1 MFVLTWISPRHVPPS
16 YIHNTA
22 ADEDPCTHRPFPAD
36 RCIARTRSAIRGL
49 SVRLCTVRVCR
60 FRIGPHSGGDAQRAS
75 SDNTAEHAEHVSS
88 RRSTRS
94 RNDRR
99 TRTRTRGPCTATI
112 LLFSA
117 RLARLARGNALH
129 GRALRA
135 RALRHPLL
143 APEMAVNRDRSGRPR
158 RGAFIRG
165 WRAVPCGAVWGRPSP
180 LLFFPV
186 CCRAGSPLPFLCVWA
201 VGVPAPRMGPAA
213 LYSLPA
219 GGVWGT
225 PCRAVEVDVDV
236 RAAVLGCAG
245 VATGGRVPGCP
256 DGRQCGGAAF
266 VWRLRSGVCAVPAVS
281 HVCVCNTGVTV

>member
-158 RGAFIRG
+158 RRVYSRVAGRALRGCLGA
-165 WRAVPCGAVWGRPSP
+165 
-180 LLFFPV
+180 
-186 CCRAGSPLPFLCVWA
+186 
-201 VGVPAPRMGPAA
+201 
-213 LYSLPA
+213 SLPA
-219 GGVWGT
+219 PVFSRLLSGPRESPSLPVCLGRWGT
-225 PCRAVEVDVDV
+225 RPSYGAGRAVFSSG
-236 RAAVLGCAG
+236 RWRLGYAVS
-245 VATGGRVPGCP
+245 
-256 DGRQCGGAAF
+256 QCGGGGKGGRGGAGLCGCCHGRPGARMAGWPALRGKC
-266 VWRLRSGVCAVPAVS
+266 WRGGICVAVEIRRVRGSGS
-281 HVCVCNTGVTV
+281 VTCMCL

>member
-1 MFVLTWISPRHVPPS
+1 MFALTWIRPRHVPPS

-49 SVRLCTVRVCR
+49 SARLCTVRVCR

-75 SDNTAEHAEHVSS
+75 SDNTAEYAEHVSS

-117 RLARLARGNALH
+117 RLARLARGNALR

-135 RALRHPLL
+135 NALRHPLL

-165 WRAVPCGAVWGRPSP
+165 WRAVPCGAVWGHPSP

-186 CCRAGSPLPFLCVWA
+186 YCRAGSPLPFPSRVS
-201 VGVPAPRMGPAA
+201 GP
-213 LYSLPA
+213 LGYPPSYGA
-219 GGVWGT
+219 G
-225 PCRAVEVDVDV
+225 RAVFSS
-236 RAAVLGCAG
+236 
-245 VATGGRVPGCP
+245 GR
-256 DGRQCGGAAF
+256 
-266 VWRLRSGVCAVPAVS
+266 WRLGYAVSLFRSGVALGRWRWMWARRCWVVRVLPRAAGCPGARMAGS
-281 HVCVCNTGVTV
+281 MAGRHLCGG